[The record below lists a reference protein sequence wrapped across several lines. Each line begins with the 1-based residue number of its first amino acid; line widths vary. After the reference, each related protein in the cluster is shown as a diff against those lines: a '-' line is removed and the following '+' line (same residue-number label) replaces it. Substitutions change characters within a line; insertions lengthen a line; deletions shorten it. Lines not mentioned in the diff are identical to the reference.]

1 MRRCL
6 KAAALIGAVAAIWL
20 IAAAPAHAYID
31 PQSGSYVIQILIA
44 GLAAGGL
51 AIATFWRRILAF
63 LKRLFGRGSPEKPT
77 STTATSAP
85 PAAVPPVVPKVEK
98 STDPASQPP
107 ADEAP
112 ETQA

>member
-1 MRRCL
+1 MMRRCL

-20 IAAAPAHAYID
+20 IAPAPAHAYID

-63 LKRLFGRGSPEKPT
+63 MKRLFGRGSQEKP
-77 STTATSAP
+77 SPAP
-85 PAAVPPVVPKVEK
+85 PVVPPVVPKVEISK
-98 STDPASQPP
+98 EPAPPP

-112 ETQA
+112 EPRA